1 MTTTELLI
9 ERLEGLHTLIEQME
23 YDSAMVDS
31 HIVEDKRIIAKLT
44 KLEASEDDS
53 EDERI

>member
-1 MTTTELLI
+1 MTTLELLI
-9 ERLEGLHTLIEQME
+9 ERLEGLHKLIEQTE
-23 YDSAMVDS
+23 YDSPAVDS

-44 KLEASEDDS
+44 KMEALEDDS

>member
-1 MTTTELLI
+1 MTTLELLI
-9 ERLEGLHTLIEQME
+9 ERLEGLHKLIEQTE
-23 YDSAMVDS
+23 YDSPAVDS

-44 KLEASEDDS
+44 KMEASEDDS

>member
-1 MTTTELLI
+1 MTTSELLI
-9 ERLEGLHTLIEQME
+9 ERLEGLHKLIEQME
-23 YDSAMVDS
+23 YDSVMVDS

>member
-9 ERLEGLHTLIEQME
+9 ERLEGLHKLIEQME
-23 YDSAMVDS
+23 YDSVMVDS